1 MSLLRPFSFFSKY
14 ILCICAIF
22 VSVNGFAQKIFIDKK
37 NKIYSGFICGEQH
50 EIELLSLQ
58 VNYATPYFIW
68 QRSDND
74 GASWQNLP
82 DRGEDVTSISVVNY
96 DGTQQLYRVVI
107 GESEEV
113 ANEFVL
119 DGQSDGDYAVSDV
132 VTLQC
137 NPNICGDGENRLV
150 VWKEDFKSVPRG
162 ERRECENLVNLKF
175 AGKYNSSAGT
185 NIGDGRYAVVSHS
198 ADGSL
203 PSYNWFSGGTDHTG
217 NKDGGFLIIN
227 NVDGGAPD
235 VLLYEKKID
244 FDLCDDTW
252 YYFSLYAMCISGGAT
267 GKPDAVFAHCNF
279 TFEIIGD
286 DGVTV
291 LATNK
296 SGDVPL
302 SDYGISTWYNY
313 GVSFNSGNNK
323 NVTLRIYDSA
333 IKNLWGND
341 MAIDDISLIACQ
353 KDLPENVLGVGMKKD
368 MDGICGEWTQLELSG
383 MSEWESLL
391 PTVYCTWQGSVDGGL
406 TWKTV
411 PQSGYNVYTYSVPF
425 LSSDEGL
432 RYRVIISKD
441 KASGEFIAENGY
453 SNDPCSLYKISNV
466 STLTCHCLTPELS
479 VVSDKQFFCTD
490 KVKLTASANN
500 SANISKYEWSQQDA
514 DTKEWNVIGG
524 GKSISVFDKIDR
536 TYCVVAWNDTCQS
549 DSAFITIKAK
559 KFERVPMKIAGV
571 NAICENGSATLL
583 LSPSVADKVKWYK
596 KETPSDDFSVFNAGN
611 SLQLT
616 VSPLV
621 ETAYYAVTDTLI
633 EQCLQGVSD
642 TFTVKVDAPAK
653 LSLVASQTAV
663 CTNGEV
669 TLTADYGTANTIVW
683 EKQEEGAANFTTFAN
698 ELTTQKVVNPTKN
711 TFYRIHSTQNG
722 ACPDTYS
729 DAVSVTTEDSVHISI
744 EPLETRICSGTMV
757 YLVANADG
765 EPDAVVWERTTDN
778 ETTPIADSYKT
789 NDTPT
794 QSCIYTATAYGKL
807 CPSASESV
815 SVTVDSEPVLSLAA
829 SQTAVCTNG
838 EVTLS
843 ADYGTAN
850 TIVWEEQAEGAADFT
865 TFANDLSTQKVV
877 NPTKNTFYRIHSTQN
892 GACPDTYS
900 DAVSVTTE
908 DSVHISIEPLETRI
922 CSGTMVNLV
931 ANAEGNPE
939 AVVWE
944 RTTDS
949 ETTPIADS
957 YKTNDSPTQSCIY
970 TATAFG
976 KLCPSASESVSVT
989 VDSEPVLSLATSQ
1002 TAVCTN
1008 GEVTLTADY
1017 GTANTIVWEVQTEGA
1032 TDFST
1037 YANELTNQK
1046 VVTPTKNTA
1055 YRIHSTQ
1062 NGACPDTYSEAV
1074 SVTTEDS
1081 VHISIE
1087 PFETRICSGTMVYLV
1102 ANAEGNP
1109 ETVVWERTTD
1119 SETTPIADSYKT
1131 NDSPTQSCIYTATAF
1146 GKLCPSASESVS
1158 VTVDSEPVLSLATS
1172 QTAVCTNGE
1181 VTLTA
1186 DYGTANTIVWE
1197 VQTEGA
1203 TDFSTYANELTN
1215 QKVVT
1220 PTKNTA
1226 YRIHSTQNGAC
1237 PDTYSDAV
1245 SVTTED
1251 SVHISIEPL
1260 ETRICSGTMVYL
1272 VANADGEPDAVVWE
1286 RTTDNETTPIADSY
1300 KTNDTPTQS
1309 CIYTATA
1316 YGKLCPSASESVSVT
1331 VDSEPVLSLAASQ
1344 TAVCT
1349 NGEVTLSADY
1359 GTANTIVWEEQEEGA
1374 ADFTTFANDLST
1386 QKVVNPTKNTF
1397 YRIHSTQNGACPDTY
1412 SNIELV
1418 EVEVPVELELSGANS
1433 VCRGE
1438 NYTLNLHLKNAK
1450 KSTSVVLYE
1459 SNDGIVV
1466 GQKKIIA
1473 DNFDGYSD
1481 SIQYNLQ
1488 KDVIFTLKATP
1499 DYCPEKEATIHVK
1512 VDTVPELYAF
1522 SATAD
1527 SICKGDYVD
1536 IYTDFPFSENNLL
1549 LNVESVG
1556 EIVTSNDMYMTA
1568 QSQQFQPNVTTRYT
1582 LTPKTIEGCL
1592 GQPQSIS
1599 VHVSEPVGATVS
1611 DTTVC
1616 IGQNAPLNVTGE
1628 SKHEHYI
1635 WSSSSDFSDTIA
1647 VGNKHVVLP
1656 DETTTYYVRATNGK
1670 CIKDLEKTIVVAP
1683 IPSVEA
1689 NQENAQTITLTGVG
1703 GTGQY
1708 MFDFGNGFD
1717 YKNTIDDVIPRKKY
1731 NITISDELGCLSDT
1745 VIVAQSYELD
1755 IPKLFTPQNDGI
1767 NDTWKITNLNKYAH
1781 LKVDIYNRYGKLLSE
1796 SRDPDQ
1802 EWDGIYNGHPL
1813 PSDDYWYYIIVYDIN
1828 QTFTGHFTLIRK

>member
-1 MSLLRPFSFFSKY
+1 MSLLRPFLFFSKY
-14 ILCICAIF
+14 ILCICTIF

-37 NKIYSGFICGEQH
+37 NKIHAGFICGEQH

-466 STLTCHCLTPELS
+466 STLTCHCQTPELS

-583 LSPSVADKVKWYK
+583 LSPSVANKVKWYK

-621 ETAYYAVTDTLI
+621 ETSFYAVTDTLI

-653 LSLVASQTAV
+653 LSLVALQTAV

-683 EKQEEGAANFTTFAN
+683 EEQAEGAADFTAFAN
-698 ELTTQKVVNPTKN
+698 DLTTQKVVNPTKN

-765 EPDAVVWERTTDN
+765 EPDAVVWERTTDS

-815 SVTVDSEPVLSLAA
+815 SVTVDSEPGLSLAA
-829 SQTAVCTNG
+829 
-838 EVTLS
+838 
-843 ADYGTAN
+843 
-850 TIVWEEQAEGAADFT
+850 
-865 TFANDLSTQKVV
+865 
-877 NPTKNTFYRIHSTQN
+877 
-892 GACPDTYS
+892 
-900 DAVSVTTE
+900 
-908 DSVHISIEPLETRI
+908 
-922 CSGTMVNLV
+922 
-931 ANAEGNPE
+931 
-939 AVVWE
+939 
-944 RTTDS
+944 
-949 ETTPIADS
+949 
-957 YKTNDSPTQSCIY
+957 
-970 TATAFG
+970 
-976 KLCPSASESVSVT
+976 
-989 VDSEPVLSLATSQ
+989 SQ

-1017 GTANTIVWEVQTEGA
+1017 GTANTIVWE
-1032 TDFST
+1032 
-1037 YANELTNQK
+1037 
-1046 VVTPTKNTA
+1046 
-1055 YRIHSTQ
+1055 
-1062 NGACPDTYSEAV
+1062 
-1074 SVTTEDS
+1074 
-1081 VHISIE
+1081 
-1087 PFETRICSGTMVYLV
+1087 
-1102 ANAEGNP
+1102 
-1109 ETVVWERTTD
+1109 
-1119 SETTPIADSYKT
+1119 
-1131 NDSPTQSCIYTATAF
+1131 
-1146 GKLCPSASESVS
+1146 
-1158 VTVDSEPVLSLATS
+1158 
-1172 QTAVCTNGE
+1172 
-1181 VTLTA
+1181 
-1186 DYGTANTIVWE
+1186 
-1197 VQTEGA
+1197 
-1203 TDFSTYANELTN
+1203 
-1215 QKVVT
+1215 
-1220 PTKNTA
+1220 
-1226 YRIHSTQNGAC
+1226 
-1237 PDTYSDAV
+1237 
-1245 SVTTED
+1245 
-1251 SVHISIEPL
+1251 
-1260 ETRICSGTMVYL
+1260 
-1272 VANADGEPDAVVWE
+1272 
-1286 RTTDNETTPIADSY
+1286 
-1300 KTNDTPTQS
+1300 
-1309 CIYTATA
+1309 
-1316 YGKLCPSASESVSVT
+1316 
-1331 VDSEPVLSLAASQ
+1331 
-1344 TAVCT
+1344 
-1349 NGEVTLSADY
+1349 
-1359 GTANTIVWEEQEEGA
+1359 EQEEGA
-1374 ADFTTFANDLST
+1374 PDFTTFANDLST

-1536 IYTDFPFSENNLL
+1536 IYTDFPFSENNLQ
-1549 LNVESVG
+1549 LNVEPVG

-1592 GQPQSIS
+1592 GRPQSIS

-1731 NITISDELGCLSDT
+1731 NITISDDLGCISDT
-1745 VIVAQSYELD
+1745 VIVAQFYELN
-1755 IPKLFTPQNDGI
+1755 IPRYFTPQGDGI

>member
-683 EKQEEGAANFTTFAN
+683 EEQAEGAADFTTFAN
-698 ELTTQKVVNPTKN
+698 DLSTQKVVNPTKN

-765 EPDAVVWERTTDN
+765 EPDAVVWERTIDS
-778 ETTPIADSYKT
+778 ETTPIADSYNT

-850 TIVWEEQAEGAADFT
+850 TIVWEE
-865 TFANDLSTQKVV
+865 
-877 NPTKNTFYRIHSTQN
+877 P
-892 GACPDTYS
+892 
-900 DAVSVTTE
+900 
-908 DSVHISIEPLETRI
+908 
-922 CSGTMVNLV
+922 
-931 ANAEGNPE
+931 
-939 AVVWE
+939 
-944 RTTDS
+944 
-949 ETTPIADS
+949 
-957 YKTNDSPTQSCIY
+957 
-970 TATAFG
+970 
-976 KLCPSASESVSVT
+976 
-989 VDSEPVLSLATSQ
+989 
-1002 TAVCTN
+1002 
-1008 GEVTLTADY
+1008 
-1017 GTANTIVWEVQTEGA
+1017 
-1032 TDFST
+1032 
-1037 YANELTNQK
+1037 
-1046 VVTPTKNTA
+1046 
-1055 YRIHSTQ
+1055 
-1062 NGACPDTYSEAV
+1062 
-1074 SVTTEDS
+1074 
-1081 VHISIE
+1081 
-1087 PFETRICSGTMVYLV
+1087 
-1102 ANAEGNP
+1102 
-1109 ETVVWERTTD
+1109 
-1119 SETTPIADSYKT
+1119 
-1131 NDSPTQSCIYTATAF
+1131 
-1146 GKLCPSASESVS
+1146 
-1158 VTVDSEPVLSLATS
+1158 
-1172 QTAVCTNGE
+1172 
-1181 VTLTA
+1181 
-1186 DYGTANTIVWE
+1186 
-1197 VQTEGA
+1197 
-1203 TDFSTYANELTN
+1203 
-1215 QKVVT
+1215 
-1220 PTKNTA
+1220 
-1226 YRIHSTQNGAC
+1226 
-1237 PDTYSDAV
+1237 
-1245 SVTTED
+1245 
-1251 SVHISIEPL
+1251 
-1260 ETRICSGTMVYL
+1260 
-1272 VANADGEPDAVVWE
+1272 
-1286 RTTDNETTPIADSY
+1286 
-1300 KTNDTPTQS
+1300 
-1309 CIYTATA
+1309 
-1316 YGKLCPSASESVSVT
+1316 
-1331 VDSEPVLSLAASQ
+1331 
-1344 TAVCT
+1344 
-1349 NGEVTLSADY
+1349 
-1359 GTANTIVWEEQEEGA
+1359 EEGA

>member
-1 MSLLRPFSFFSKY
+1 MSLLRPFLFFSKY
-14 ILCICAIF
+14 ILCICTIF

-37 NKIYSGFICGEQH
+37 NKIHAGFICGEQH

-466 STLTCHCLTPELS
+466 STLTCHCQTPELS

-583 LSPSVADKVKWYK
+583 LSPSVANKVKWYK

-621 ETAYYAVTDTLI
+621 ETSFYAVTDTLI

-653 LSLVASQTAV
+653 LSLVALQTAV

-683 EKQEEGAANFTTFAN
+683 EEQAEGAADFTAFAN
-698 ELTTQKVVNPTKN
+698 DLTTQKVVNPTKN

-778 ETTPIADSYKT
+778 ETTTIADSYKT

-815 SVTVDSEPVLSLAA
+815 SVTVDSEPGLSLAA
-829 SQTAVCTNG
+829 
-838 EVTLS
+838 
-843 ADYGTAN
+843 
-850 TIVWEEQAEGAADFT
+850 
-865 TFANDLSTQKVV
+865 
-877 NPTKNTFYRIHSTQN
+877 
-892 GACPDTYS
+892 
-900 DAVSVTTE
+900 
-908 DSVHISIEPLETRI
+908 
-922 CSGTMVNLV
+922 
-931 ANAEGNPE
+931 
-939 AVVWE
+939 
-944 RTTDS
+944 
-949 ETTPIADS
+949 
-957 YKTNDSPTQSCIY
+957 
-970 TATAFG
+970 
-976 KLCPSASESVSVT
+976 
-989 VDSEPVLSLATSQ
+989 SQ

-1017 GTANTIVWEVQTEGA
+1017 GTANTIVWEEQEEGA
-1032 TDFST
+1032 PDFT
-1037 YANELTNQK
+1037 TFANDLTTQK
-1046 VVTPTKNTA
+1046 VVNPTKNT
-1055 YRIHSTQ
+1055 
-1062 NGACPDTYSEAV
+1062 
-1074 SVTTEDS
+1074 
-1081 VHISIE
+1081 
-1087 PFETRICSGTMVYLV
+1087 F
-1102 ANAEGNP
+1102 
-1109 ETVVWERTTD
+1109 
-1119 SETTPIADSYKT
+1119 
-1131 NDSPTQSCIYTATAF
+1131 
-1146 GKLCPSASESVS
+1146 
-1158 VTVDSEPVLSLATS
+1158 
-1172 QTAVCTNGE
+1172 
-1181 VTLTA
+1181 
-1186 DYGTANTIVWE
+1186 
-1197 VQTEGA
+1197 
-1203 TDFSTYANELTN
+1203 
-1215 QKVVT
+1215 
-1220 PTKNTA
+1220 

-1286 RTTDNETTPIADSY
+1286 RTTDNETTTIADSY

-1331 VDSEPVLSLAASQ
+1331 VDSEPGLSLAASQ

-1349 NGEVTLSADY
+1349 NGEVTLTADYGTANTIVWEEQAEGAANFTAFANELSTQKVVNPTKNTFYRIHSTQNGACPDTYSDAVSVTTEDSVHISIEPLETRVCSGTMVYLVANADGEPDAVVWERTTDNETTTIADSYKTNDTPTQSCIYTATAYGKLCPSASESVSVTVDSEPGLSLAASQTAVCTNGEVTLTADY

-1374 ADFTTFANDLST
+1374 PDFTTFANDLST

-1536 IYTDFPFSENNLL
+1536 IYTDFPFSENNLQ
-1549 LNVESVG
+1549 LNVEPVG

-1592 GQPQSIS
+1592 GRPQSIS

-1731 NITISDELGCLSDT
+1731 NITISDDLGCISDT
-1745 VIVAQSYELD
+1745 VIVAQFYELN
-1755 IPKLFTPQNDGI
+1755 IPRYFTPQGDGI

>member
-1 MSLLRPFSFFSKY
+1 M
-14 ILCICAIF
+14 
-22 VSVNGFAQKIFIDKK
+22 NGFAQKIFIDKK
-37 NKIYSGFICGEQH
+37 NKIHAGFICGEQH

-466 STLTCHCLTPELS
+466 STLTCHCQTPELS

-583 LSPSVADKVKWYK
+583 LSPSVANKVKWYK

-621 ETAYYAVTDTLI
+621 ETSFYAVTDTLI

-653 LSLVASQTAV
+653 LSLVALQTAV

-683 EKQEEGAANFTTFAN
+683 EEQAEGAADFTAFAN
-698 ELTTQKVVNPTKN
+698 DLTTQKVVNPTKN

-778 ETTPIADSYKT
+778 ETTTIADSYKT

-815 SVTVDSEPVLSLAA
+815 SVTVDSEPGLSLAA

-838 EVTLS
+838 EVTLT

-850 TIVWEEQAEGAADFT
+850 TIVWEEQAEGAANFT
-865 TFANDLSTQKVV
+865 AFANELSTQKVV

-908 DSVHISIEPLETRI
+908 DSVHISIEPLETR
-922 CSGTMVNLV
+922 V
-931 ANAEGNPE
+931 
-939 AVVWE
+939 
-944 RTTDS
+944 
-949 ETTPIADS
+949 
-957 YKTNDSPTQSCIY
+957 
-970 TATAFG
+970 
-976 KLCPSASESVSVT
+976 
-989 VDSEPVLSLATSQ
+989 
-1002 TAVCTN
+1002 
-1008 GEVTLTADY
+1008 
-1017 GTANTIVWEVQTEGA
+1017 
-1032 TDFST
+1032 
-1037 YANELTNQK
+1037 
-1046 VVTPTKNTA
+1046 
-1055 YRIHSTQ
+1055 
-1062 NGACPDTYSEAV
+1062 
-1074 SVTTEDS
+1074 
-1081 VHISIE
+1081 
-1087 PFETRICSGTMVYLV
+1087 
-1102 ANAEGNP
+1102 
-1109 ETVVWERTTD
+1109 
-1119 SETTPIADSYKT
+1119 
-1131 NDSPTQSCIYTATAF
+1131 
-1146 GKLCPSASESVS
+1146 
-1158 VTVDSEPVLSLATS
+1158 
-1172 QTAVCTNGE
+1172 
-1181 VTLTA
+1181 
-1186 DYGTANTIVWE
+1186 
-1197 VQTEGA
+1197 
-1203 TDFSTYANELTN
+1203 
-1215 QKVVT
+1215 
-1220 PTKNTA
+1220 
-1226 YRIHSTQNGAC
+1226 
-1237 PDTYSDAV
+1237 
-1245 SVTTED
+1245 
-1251 SVHISIEPL
+1251 
-1260 ETRICSGTMVYL
+1260 CSGTMVYL

-1286 RTTDNETTPIADSY
+1286 RTTDSETTPIADSY

-1349 NGEVTLSADY
+1349 NGEVTLTADY

-1374 ADFTTFANDLST
+1374 PDFTTFANDLST

-1536 IYTDFPFSENNLL
+1536 IYTDFPFSENNLQ
-1549 LNVESVG
+1549 LNVEPVG

-1592 GQPQSIS
+1592 GRPQSIS

-1731 NITISDELGCLSDT
+1731 NITISDDLGCISDT
-1745 VIVAQSYELD
+1745 VIVAQFYELN
-1755 IPKLFTPQNDGI
+1755 IPRYFTPQGDGI

>member
-1 MSLLRPFSFFSKY
+1 M
-14 ILCICAIF
+14 
-22 VSVNGFAQKIFIDKK
+22 NGFAQKIFIDKK
-37 NKIYSGFICGEQH
+37 NKIHIGFICGEQH

-96 DGTQQLYRVVI
+96 DGTKQLYRVVI

-267 GKPDAVFAHCNF
+267 GNPNAVFAHCNF

-425 LSSDEGL
+425 LSSDEGI

-571 NAICENGSATLL
+571 NAICENSSTTLL

-653 LSLVASQTAV
+653 LSLAASQTAV

-683 EKQEEGAANFTTFAN
+683 EEQAEGAADFTTFAN
-698 ELTTQKVVNPTKN
+698 ELSTQKVVNPTKN

-729 DAVSVTTEDSVHISI
+729 DAISVTTEDSVHISI

-765 EPDAVVWERTTDN
+765 EPDAVVWERTTD
-778 ETTPIADSYKT
+778 
-789 NDTPT
+789 
-794 QSCIYTATAYGKL
+794 
-807 CPSASESV
+807 
-815 SVTVDSEPVLSLAA
+815 
-829 SQTAVCTNG
+829 
-838 EVTLS
+838 
-843 ADYGTAN
+843 
-850 TIVWEEQAEGAADFT
+850 
-865 TFANDLSTQKVV
+865 
-877 NPTKNTFYRIHSTQN
+877 
-892 GACPDTYS
+892 
-900 DAVSVTTE
+900 
-908 DSVHISIEPLETRI
+908 
-922 CSGTMVNLV
+922 
-931 ANAEGNPE
+931 
-939 AVVWE
+939 
-944 RTTDS
+944 S
-949 ETTPIADS
+949 ET
-957 YKTNDSPTQSCIY
+957 
-970 TATAFG
+970 
-976 KLCPSASESVSVT
+976 
-989 VDSEPVLSLATSQ
+989 
-1002 TAVCTN
+1002 
-1008 GEVTLTADY
+1008 
-1017 GTANTIVWEVQTEGA
+1017 
-1032 TDFST
+1032 
-1037 YANELTNQK
+1037 
-1046 VVTPTKNTA
+1046 
-1055 YRIHSTQ
+1055 
-1062 NGACPDTYSEAV
+1062 
-1074 SVTTEDS
+1074 
-1081 VHISIE
+1081 
-1087 PFETRICSGTMVYLV
+1087 
-1102 ANAEGNP
+1102 
-1109 ETVVWERTTD
+1109 
-1119 SETTPIADSYKT
+1119 
-1131 NDSPTQSCIYTATAF
+1131 
-1146 GKLCPSASESVS
+1146 
-1158 VTVDSEPVLSLATS
+1158 
-1172 QTAVCTNGE
+1172 
-1181 VTLTA
+1181 
-1186 DYGTANTIVWE
+1186 
-1197 VQTEGA
+1197 
-1203 TDFSTYANELTN
+1203 
-1215 QKVVT
+1215 
-1220 PTKNTA
+1220 
-1226 YRIHSTQNGAC
+1226 
-1237 PDTYSDAV
+1237 
-1245 SVTTED
+1245 
-1251 SVHISIEPL
+1251 
-1260 ETRICSGTMVYL
+1260 
-1272 VANADGEPDAVVWE
+1272 
-1286 RTTDNETTPIADSY
+1286 
-1300 KTNDTPTQS
+1300 
-1309 CIYTATA
+1309 
-1316 YGKLCPSASESVSVT
+1316 
-1331 VDSEPVLSLAASQ
+1331 
-1344 TAVCT
+1344 
-1349 NGEVTLSADY
+1349 
-1359 GTANTIVWEEQEEGA
+1359 
-1374 ADFTTFANDLST
+1374 
-1386 QKVVNPTKNTF
+1386 
-1397 YRIHSTQNGACPDTY
+1397 
-1412 SNIELV
+1412 
-1418 EVEVPVELELSGANS
+1418 
-1433 VCRGE
+1433 
-1438 NYTLNLHLKNAK
+1438 
-1450 KSTSVVLYE
+1450 
-1459 SNDGIVV
+1459 
-1466 GQKKIIA
+1466 
-1473 DNFDGYSD
+1473 
-1481 SIQYNLQ
+1481 
-1488 KDVIFTLKATP
+1488 
-1499 DYCPEKEATIHVK
+1499 
-1512 VDTVPELYAF
+1512 
-1522 SATAD
+1522 
-1527 SICKGDYVD
+1527 
-1536 IYTDFPFSENNLL
+1536 
-1549 LNVESVG
+1549 
-1556 EIVTSNDMYMTA
+1556 
-1568 QSQQFQPNVTTRYT
+1568 
-1582 LTPKTIEGCL
+1582 
-1592 GQPQSIS
+1592 
-1599 VHVSEPVGATVS
+1599 
-1611 DTTVC
+1611 
-1616 IGQNAPLNVTGE
+1616 
-1628 SKHEHYI
+1628 
-1635 WSSSSDFSDTIA
+1635 
-1647 VGNKHVVLP
+1647 
-1656 DETTTYYVRATNGK
+1656 
-1670 CIKDLEKTIVVAP
+1670 
-1683 IPSVEA
+1683 
-1689 NQENAQTITLTGVG
+1689 
-1703 GTGQY
+1703 
-1708 MFDFGNGFD
+1708 
-1717 YKNTIDDVIPRKKY
+1717 
-1731 NITISDELGCLSDT
+1731 
-1745 VIVAQSYELD
+1745 
-1755 IPKLFTPQNDGI
+1755 
-1767 NDTWKITNLNKYAH
+1767 
-1781 LKVDIYNRYGKLLSE
+1781 
-1796 SRDPDQ
+1796 
-1802 EWDGIYNGHPL
+1802 
-1813 PSDDYWYYIIVYDIN
+1813 
-1828 QTFTGHFTLIRK
+1828 